1 MDKLQKSPVKVVHW
15 DAPVNEDELNDG
27 SDSSNEN
34 TNETNIV
41 VSIKSSPSKRSSAAP
56 RKKRRPSSTTQMLE
70 DELKAEAK
78 RRTSSVI
85 DEANLALMVSSLR
98 RQNEDLKAKLQSSN
112 GGGESS
118 IIDKR
123 IMEQKEIE
131 CTELKKSVGN
141 LKRLL
146 NIEIDERKAQE
157 TQTLEL
163 LEDVKKKWHGRDDKR
178 QQQLRKDLKD
188 ANQVVVDMELELQ
201 RNQSDLD
208 SAKNDIESL
217 QTVKQS
223 LKAKLKEC
231 KGKLEAT
238 VVNYDAK
245 AELVSRLEQRITEV
259 EAEVKATSKND
270 RDKKRRASIVISDNR
285 AELET
290 VREDM
295 DRLAAQKRD
304 LEDDLSQLRLEA
316 KTYSKRLESL
326 QQDYEAHLARCDS
339 RLLDLTSENSKLRE
353 ENDGLENRVMTL
365 EAKLEAKARAL
376 EKLEDVQSELEKKIP
391 SKDSL
396 DAYAEKKT
404 NDKNAAIQKENEE
417 LSNDLR
423 YAKIEVRLAEKR
435 QKESEDRVKIF
446 RDLYTEQKKKAKKV
460 EDEDNGVQDQVAK
473 LEREKE
479 AEKREKEALSERN
492 ETLKTRLDGLRKEV
506 DSLRSEAN
514 SQKDLEDELTEVKD
528 KLAKARK
535 QLDGLHGVDK

>member
-1 MDKLQKSPVKVVHW
+1 
-15 DAPVNEDELNDG
+15 
-27 SDSSNEN
+27 
-34 TNETNIV
+34 
-41 VSIKSSPSKRSSAAP
+41 
-56 RKKRRPSSTTQMLE
+56 
-70 DELKAEAK
+70 
-78 RRTSSVI
+78 
-85 DEANLALMVSSLR
+85 
-98 RQNEDLKAKLQSSN
+98 
-112 GGGESS
+112 
-118 IIDKR
+118 
-123 IMEQKEIE
+123 
-131 CTELKKSVGN
+131 
-141 LKRLL
+141 
-146 NIEIDERKAQE
+146 
-157 TQTLEL
+157 
-163 LEDVKKKWHGRDDKR
+163 
-178 QQQLRKDLKD
+178 
-188 ANQVVVDMELELQ
+188 
-201 RNQSDLD
+201 
-208 SAKNDIESL
+208 
-217 QTVKQS
+217 
-223 LKAKLKEC
+223 
-231 KGKLEAT
+231 
-238 VVNYDAK
+238 
-245 AELVSRLEQRITEV
+245 V

>member
-473 LEREKE
+473 LERK
-479 AEKREKEALSERN
+479 KRRSVSETRRSRPDWMDSER
-492 ETLKTRLDGLRKEV
+492 K
-506 DSLRSEAN
+506 
-514 SQKDLEDELTEVKD
+514 
-528 KLAKARK
+528 
-535 QLDGLHGVDK
+535 